1 MVHGTEVYKQGQVLS
16 VLASHI
22 FNDRIN
28 EKIGREKRR
37 KGEKERER
45 KEKVKEVNT
54 GVKEG
59 TPPY

>member
-1 MVHGTEVYKQGQVLS
+1 MVHGTEVYKQEQVLS

-37 KGEKERER
+37 KGEKERE
-45 KEKVKEVNT
+45 KGKVKEVNK

-59 TPPY
+59 RSPY